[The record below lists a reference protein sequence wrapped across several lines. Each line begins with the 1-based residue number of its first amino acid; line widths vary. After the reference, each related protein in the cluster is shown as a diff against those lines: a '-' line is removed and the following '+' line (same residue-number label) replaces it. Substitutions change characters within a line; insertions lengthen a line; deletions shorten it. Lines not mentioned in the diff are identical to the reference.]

1 MRVMLVEDD
10 PALADTISRAL
21 QSQADAQVD
30 WTGRGEP
37 VLNSLQA
44 DDYDLLVLDI
54 GLPGIDGFEVLRR
67 VRAAQLRLPVL
78 VLTGR
83 EAIDDRV
90 HGLDLG
96 ADDYMVKPF
105 ALPEMVA
112 RARALVRRGRGLAGG
127 TQTTV
132 GRLMMDASARRA
144 WVCGHEIEL
153 PAREWQLL
161 EYLLRNLGKVVSK
174 DHLVSSLSGWESDV
188 SENAVEVYVS
198 RLRNKLSDSGLRI
211 RTVRGF
217 GYMLEECADAGDHS
231 TSRQG

>member
-37 VLNSLQA
+37 VLNSLQT

-112 RARALVRRGRGLAGG
+112 RAKALVRRARGQSAGA
-127 TQTTV
+127 QTTV
-132 GRLMMDASARRA
+132 GKLMMDASARRA
-144 WVCGHEIEL
+144 WVSGHEIDL

-188 SENAVEVYVS
+188 SENAVEVYIS
-198 RLRNKLSDSGLRI
+198 RLRNKLAESGLRI

-217 GYMLEECADAGDHS
+217 GYMLEEMTDATADPG
-231 TSRQG
+231 TE

>member
-21 QSQADAQVD
+21 SSQVDAQVD
-30 WTGRGEP
+30 WTARGEP
-37 VLNSLQA
+37 VAASLQS

-67 VRAAQLRLPVL
+67 VRSAGLRLPVL

-90 HGLDLG
+90 HGLELG

-112 RARALVRRGRGLAGG
+112 RAKALVRRARGQSAGA
-127 TQTTV
+127 QITV
-132 GRLMMDASARRA
+132 GQLVLDASAHRA
-144 WVCGHEIEL
+144 WVAGEEVEL
-153 PAREWQLL
+153 PSREWQLL
-161 EYLLRNLGKVVSK
+161 DYLLRHLGKVVSK
-174 DHLVSSLSGWESDV
+174 EHLVSSLSGWEGDV

-198 RLRNKLSDSGLRI
+198 RLRTRLTASGLRI

-217 GYMLEECADAGDHS
+217 GYLLEEI
-231 TSRQG
+231 QGAASA

>member
-10 PALADTISRAL
+10 PALADTISRVL
-21 QSQADAQVD
+21 KRQADAQVD
-30 WTGRGEP
+30 WTARGEP
-37 VLNSLQA
+37 VANSLQV

-67 VRAAQLRLPVL
+67 VRAAGLRLPVL

-90 HGLDLG
+90 HGLELG

-112 RARALVRRGRGLAGG
+112 RAKALVRRARGQSAGP
-127 TQTTV
+127 QSSA
-132 GRLMMDASARRA
+132 GRLVLDVAARRA
-144 WVCGHEIEL
+144 WVADKEIDL

-161 EYLLRNLGKVVSK
+161 EYLLRHLGKVVSK
-174 DHLVSSLSGWESDV
+174 EHLVSNLSGWEGDV

-198 RLRNKLSDSGLRI
+198 RLRVKLADSGLRI

-217 GYMLEECADAGDHS
+217 GYLLEEGAADAA
-231 TSRQG
+231 QA

>member
-10 PALADTISRAL
+10 PALADTISRVL
-21 QSQADAQVD
+21 KRQADAQVD
-30 WTGRGEP
+30 WTARGEP
-37 VLNSLQA
+37 VANSLQV

-67 VRAAQLRLPVL
+67 VRAAGLRLPVL

-90 HGLDLG
+90 HGLELG

-112 RARALVRRGRGLAGG
+112 RAKALVRRARGQSAGAQSG
-127 TQTTV
+127 A
-132 GRLMMDASARRA
+132 GRLVLDVAARRA
-144 WVCGHEIEL
+144 WVADKEIDL

-161 EYLLRNLGKVVSK
+161 EYLLRHLGKVVSK
-174 DHLVSSLSGWESDV
+174 EHLVSNLSGWEGDV

-198 RLRNKLSDSGLRI
+198 RLRVKLADSGLRI

-217 GYMLEECADAGDHS
+217 GYLLEEGAADAA
-231 TSRQG
+231 QA

>member
-1 MRVMLVEDD
+1 MRVLLVEDD

-21 QSQADAQVD
+21 QSRADAQVD

-37 VLNSLQA
+37 VLNSLQT

-90 HGLDLG
+90 HGLESG

-112 RARALVRRGRGLAGG
+112 RAKALVRRARGQSAGP
-127 TQTTV
+127 QTTAAKLV
-132 GRLMMDASARRA
+132 MDAAARRA
-144 WVCGHEIEL
+144 WVAGQEIEL
-153 PAREWQLL
+153 PGREWQLA

-174 DHLVSSLSGWESDV
+174 EHLVSSLSGWEGDV

-198 RLRNKLSDSGLRI
+198 RLRSKLNDSGLRI

-217 GYMLEECADAGDHS
+217 GYMLEEILDAE
-231 TSRQG
+231 TPER

>member
-21 QSQADAQVD
+21 QGQTGAQVD
-30 WTGRGEP
+30 WTVRGEP
-37 VLNSLQA
+37 VAASLQA
-44 DDYDLLVLDI
+44 DAYDLLVLDI

-67 VRAAQLRLPVL
+67 VRAAGLRLPVL

-90 HGLDLG
+90 HGLELG

-112 RARALVRRGRGLAGG
+112 RAKALVRRARGQSAGAS
-127 TQTTV
+127 TQV
-132 GRLMMDASARRA
+132 GRLRMDAAARRA
-144 WVCGHEIEL
+144 WVGVQEVDL
-153 PAREWQLL
+153 PGREWQLL
-161 EYLLRNLGKVVSK
+161 EYLLRHLSRVVSK
-174 DHLVSSLSGWESDV
+174 EHLVSELSGWEGDV
-188 SENAVEVYVS
+188 SENAVEVYIS
-198 RLRNKLSDSGLRI
+198 RLRAKLAGSGLRI

-217 GYMLEECADAGDHS
+217 GYLLEEALDADPA
-231 TSRQG
+231 

>member
-21 QSQADAQVD
+21 KSQVDAQVD
-30 WTGRGEP
+30 WTARGEP
-37 VLNSLQA
+37 VAASLLS

-67 VRAAQLRLPVL
+67 VRTAGLRLPVL

-90 HGLDLG
+90 HGLELG

-112 RARALVRRGRGLAGG
+112 RAKALVRRARGQSAGA
-127 TQTTV
+127 QTMV
-132 GRLMMDASARRA
+132 ARLVMDASARRV
-144 WVCGHEIEL
+144 WVAGSEVEL
-153 PAREWQLL
+153 PSREWQLL
-161 EYLLRNLGKVVSK
+161 EYLLRHLGKIVSK
-174 DHLVSSLSGWESDV
+174 EHLVSSLSGWEGDV
-188 SENAVEVYVS
+188 SDNAVEVYVS
-198 RLRNKLSDSGLRI
+198 RLRGKLSGSGLRI

-217 GYMLEECADAGDHS
+217 GYLLEETLDADPA
-231 TSRQG
+231 

>member
-10 PALADTISRAL
+10 PALADTISRVL
-21 QSQADAQVD
+21 KSQVDAQVD
-30 WTGRGEP
+30 WTARGEP
-37 VLNSLQA
+37 VAASLQS

-67 VRAAQLRLPVL
+67 VRTAGLRLPVL

-90 HGLDLG
+90 HGLELG

-112 RARALVRRGRGLAGG
+112 RAKALVRRARGQSAGA
-127 TQTTV
+127 QTTV
-132 GRLMMDASARRA
+132 AQLVMDASARRV
-144 WVCGHEIEL
+144 WVAGQEVEL
-153 PAREWQLL
+153 PSREWQLL
-161 EYLLRNLGKVVSK
+161 EYLLRHLDKIVSK
-174 DHLVSSLSGWESDV
+174 EHLVSSLSGWESDV
-188 SENAVEVYVS
+188 SDNAVEVYVS
-198 RLRNKLSDSGLRI
+198 RLRGKLAGSGLRI

-217 GYMLEECADAGDHS
+217 GYLLEEAQDVHPA
-231 TSRQG
+231 